1 VRVQRKILLGFL
13 VIIAITVPNGIIG
26 FLKVENTLTSLELD
40 TKSSIHDL
48 KAASHLDN
56 LAIFMRYYDEVLTQA
71 ARNYAFTTDEKWSV
85 IYFETEP
92 KLDQTIQ
99 DALAES
105 SQKEKLI
112 FTKLQD
118 ANLLLVDMEYQAISL
133 VKEGKSSDAIALLD
147 SDQYWNAKQ
156 IYRQALVQYSQ
167 EKGLAF
173 DQTLD
178 LSTTKIDDTVSRI
191 KDLLFETQILL
202 YFGIPIL
209 LVISVGLSYFIS
221 RSMSKPIRSLYNAA
235 DNVSKGDYDVSFEI
249 NNNDEI
255 GELGK
260 KFQSMVNSFKNSLE
274 TERKLA
280 VTQERLKTEKL
291 TAIGE
296 LAARIAH
303 DLRNPLSVIKNVS
316 ELIRLQYPTD
326 DKRLQDHFI
335 KMETSIQRMSHQID
349 DVLNF
354 VRTTPLEKKITSLKE
369 IIQKSID
376 DLDVPSGVTIDLP
389 NNDEKIDCDD
399 QKLRTAFSNILL
411 NSIQA
416 ISDKGT
422 ISIKITGYTKHV
434 SIEISDSGPGIP
446 EDVLPKIFEPLFTTK
461 QRGTGLGLSSCK
473 NIIEQHGGT
482 ISAKNHPTTFVISLP
497 RI

>member
-1 VRVQRKILLGFL
+1 MRVQRKILLGFL

-48 KAASHLDN
+48 KTASHLDN

-71 ARNYAFTTDEKWSV
+71 ARNYAFTTDEKWST

-118 ANLLLVDMEYQAISL
+118 ANLLLVDMEHQAISL
-133 VKEGKSSDAIALLD
+133 VKEGKSSDAIELLD
-147 SDQYWNAKQ
+147 SDQYWDAKQ
-156 IYRQALVQYSQ
+156 IYREALVQYSQ

-235 DNVSKGDYDVSFEI
+235 DNVSKGDYNVSFEI

-316 ELIRLQYPTD
+316 ELIRLQYPQD

-354 VRTTPLEKKITSLKE
+354 VRTTPLEKEITSVKE

-422 ISIKITGYTKHV
+422 ISVKITGYTKHV
-434 SIEISDSGPGIP
+434 SIEISDSGLGIP

-473 NIIEQHGGT
+473 NII
-482 ISAKNHPTTFVISLP
+482 
-497 RI
+497 